1 MCAAANLTT
10 FTYWPAVEPHIP
22 DNSIQN
28 YPATNFLPD
37 SSKSKFLR
45 QSMFFFNNITKQEFF
60 PEKGRDGDSK
70 HFLPLNSVHF
80 PGENAPKKEG
90 EVKIK
95 RDEKARPYFCDECG
109 KSFLLKHHLTT
120 HARTHTG
127 IRPHV
132 CSHCGKTFTH
142 KHCLNTHLLLH
153 SSDRP
158 YQCLEC
164 KKSFTLKH
172 HLITHSKVGAPA
184 AFLV

>member
-22 DNSIQN
+22 ENSIQS
-28 YPATNFLPD
+28 YPTSNFITD
-37 SSKSKFLR
+37 SSRSKFLR
-45 QSMFFFNNITKQEFF
+45 QSMFFFNNITKPEFF
-60 PEKGRDGDSK
+60 PPREPDSK
-70 HFLPLNSVHF
+70 QVLTPLNSVQL
-80 PGENAPKKEG
+80 PNDNLKKENDRS
-90 EVKIK
+90 KS
-95 RDEKARPYFCDECG
+95 EKARPYFCDECG

-132 CSHCGKTFTH
+132 CSHCGKSFTH

-172 HLITHSKVGAPA
+172 HLITHSKVR
-184 AFLV
+184 F

>member
-1 MCAAANLTT
+1 MSS
-10 FTYWPAVEPHIP
+10 FTYWPAVEPP
-22 DNSIQN
+22 D
-28 YPATNFLPD
+28 YTNFIPD

-45 QSMFFFNNITKQEFF
+45 QSVFFFNNIPKQE
-60 PEKGRDGDSK
+60 
-70 HFLPLNSVHF
+70 LPVQQK
-80 PGENAPKKEG
+80 PG
-90 EVKIK
+90 
-95 RDEKARPYFCDECG
+95 KARPYFCEECG

-120 HARTHTG
+120 HLRTHTG

-132 CSHCGKTFTH
+132 CSHCGKSFTH

-172 HLITHSKVGAPA
+172 HLITHSKVS
-184 AFLV
+184 FRD